1 MATRVKG
8 DSVEKGRRGVAK
20 LVRLSPTRARL
31 DFEKVEATKKYPEQP
46 AVSYEIQVSF
56 GEDGTIPDYVPFK
69 LLKDNQALSLSAT
82 VDSEG
87 RKILY
92 AQPASGYFEAR
103 FDKFDTKGKD
113 EPPTMETKKGPKNT
127 YRAFGAL
134 LEITGGQWNGLN
146 IKDGVWK
153 GAKYWYGLYDN
164 FAPNADGGL
173 AVKGT
178 GDGSNNLADFLDAT
192 VGGGEQVPFSEN
204 PLPELQ
210 KAAQAE
216 DRRFF
221 VNVAKGWV
229 VSIVVPLSAMD
240 EEIGDFPSEES
251 TAEATEEIPE
261 ALKED

>member
-20 LVRLSPTRARL
+20 LVRLSATRARL
-31 DFEKVEATKKYPEQP
+31 DFEKVEANKKYPEQP
-46 AVSYEIQVSF
+46 AVSYNLDVSF

-87 RKILY
+87 NKIMY
-92 AQPASGYFEAR
+92 AVPASGYFEAR
-103 FDKFDTKGKD
+103 FDQFVSDSKD
-113 EPPTMETKKGPKNT
+113 APPTMKTHTGTKNS
-127 YRAFGAL
+127 YRTFGAL

-146 IKDGVWK
+146 IKDGIWK
-153 GAKYWYGLYDN
+153 GAKYWYGLYDH

-173 AVKGT
+173 AVKGS

-192 VGGGEQVPFSEN
+192 VGGGEQIPFSEN

-210 KAAQAE
+210 KVAQAE

-229 VSIVVPLSAMD
+229 VSIVVPLEAMD
-240 EEIGDFPSEES
+240 EEIGEFISEEPI
-251 TAEATEEIPE
+251 AEATEEIPE